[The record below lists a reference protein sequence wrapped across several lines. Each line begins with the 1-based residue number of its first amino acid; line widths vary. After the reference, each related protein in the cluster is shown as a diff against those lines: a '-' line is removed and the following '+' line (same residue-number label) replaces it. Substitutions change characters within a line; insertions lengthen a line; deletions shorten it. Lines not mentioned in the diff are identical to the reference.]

1 MKILT
6 ISIAT
11 YNVADYLEKLLDSL
25 ISVDRLEELEIL
37 VINDGS
43 KDNTKEKA
51 YKYQQMYPDTI
62 RLIDKENGGHG
73 STINRGIEEARGVY
87 FKIIDGDD
95 WVNSEGMAKLVD
107 YLKSASEDMILTDYR
122 ECYTESDTY
131 KDMSETMKGTREVI
145 PVGEVVEFANIADRL
160 ERMQMHMITFK
171 TDMLKQNNIRVDEH
185 CFYVDTEYVFYTLPY
200 IKTASYLD
208 ELVYCYRLGRPG
220 QSMTSE
226 SLRKHVANH
235 VKVNKGII
243 KAYGDNRQKVSDAVR
258 QQMNTMLHDVTLLT
272 YRILLS
278 MPCKKVYGDQI
289 GEIDKR
295 LQTISIESYESLDE
309 GWLRTF
315 RKGNYNNYP
324 VVWIKAKGKALVEH
338 MSRK

>member
-1 MKILT
+1 MKTLT
-6 ISIAT
+6 ISIAA
-11 YNVADYLEKLLDSL
+11 YNVQNYIEKLLDSI
-25 ISVDRLEELEIL
+25 ISANRNEKIEVL

-43 KDNTKEKA
+43 KDDTAIVAK
-51 YKYQQMYPDTI
+51 KYVDKYPDTI

-73 STINRGIEEARGVY
+73 STINRGIEESTAKY

-95 WVNSEGMAKLVD
+95 WVEPEGLAGLVD
-107 YLKSASEDMILTDYR
+107 YLEEATEDMVLSDYR
-122 ECYTESDTY
+122 EVYEQTETY
-131 KDMSETMKGTREVI
+131 KDMSVTMMGTREAMPKGKIVDFTR
-145 PVGEVVEFANIADRL
+145 VADRL
-160 ERMQMHMITFK
+160 ERMQMHMITFR
-171 TDMLKQNNIRVDEH
+171 TEMLKSNHIRVDEH

-200 IKTASYLD
+200 IKTASYL
-208 ELVYCYRLGRPG
+208 ERLVYCYRLGRPG

-226 SLRKHVANH
+226 SLRKHVVNH

-243 KAYGDNRQKVSDAVR
+243 KAYSDNDQDVSVAVR

-289 GEIDKR
+289 SEIDKR
-295 LQTISIESYESLDE
+295 LQTVSIESYESLDE
-309 GWLRTF
+309 GWLRTY

-324 VVWIKAKGKALVEH
+324 VVWIKSKWKALVEH